1 MENVPSL
8 NILNHFKW
16 DEEKAKKMPFV
27 RFNENNI
34 PFIGSRQIIYYEDID
49 KTIKEEMP
57 KIWFDIPSNS
67 GRDRVNRIVSDKF
80 IGLPRAKIFEWM
92 KGQEDY
98 QRSQPILKV
107 SRTQSIITS
116 EPDSLWQSD
125 VFTMSKFP
133 KNESI
138 ENSFSKVLMVVDNFS
153 KKIWIR
159 PMRTD
164 NTNEI
169 IRGLKNILQNNN
181 GRKPKRFL
189 TDKGGSYI
197 SKQFK
202 DFMAREGIRTLTTRG
217 GNPTG
222 NSLSERKIRESKS
235 QLYSLMRKKDTDNW
249 SQFLPALELLNNT
262 NKSRTTLRT
271 ANDLYEEKDKEIQ
284 KEIQQRSREQYN
296 KRKFQFRKIKP
307 LEVGDKIRL
316 NSEFSGELSFQDS
329 KDVGKK
335 IKNKATMTGLL
346 WSKKVYTIKSVLKD
360 GLVYKLVERR
370 GLFPREA
377 MQKIIILP
385 EED

>member
-1 MENVPSL
+1 METIPPL
-8 NILNHFKW
+8 NILNLYKW
-16 DEEKAKKMPFV
+16 NEEKAKEMPFV
-27 RFNENNI
+27 RFNEDNI
-34 PFIGSRQIIYYEDID
+34 PYIGRRRIIYYEDVD
-49 KTIKEEMP
+49 KTIKEELP
-57 KIWFDIPSNS
+57 KIWADLPSNS

-116 EPDSLWQSD
+116 EPDSIWQSD

-138 ENSFSKVLMVVDNFS
+138 ENSYSKVLIVIDNFS

-159 PMRTD
+159 AMRTD

-169 IRGLKNILQNNN
+169 IRGLKDILQSNV

-189 TDKGGSYI
+189 TDKGGSYT

-202 DFMAREGIRTLTTRG
+202 EFMIREGIRTITTRG

-222 NSLSERKIRESKS
+222 NALSERKVRESKS

-249 SQFLPALELLNNT
+249 PQFLPALELLNNT

-284 KEIQQRSREQYN
+284 KQVEERSRQQYE

-307 LEVGDKIRL
+307 LEIGDKVRL
-316 NSEFSGELSFQDS
+316 NSEFSGELSFQDA

-360 GLVYKLVERR
+360 GMVYKLVERR

-377 MQKIIILP
+377 MQKIILP
-385 EED
+385 QED